1 MFWTNY
7 IYDQFGPL
15 LIFNRIRNFM
25 CAKFVITTQKSKR
38 RKIL

>member
-7 IYDQFGPL
+7 IYDLHITREKMNPEFGP

-25 CAKFVITTQKSKR
+25 FAN
-38 RKIL
+38 